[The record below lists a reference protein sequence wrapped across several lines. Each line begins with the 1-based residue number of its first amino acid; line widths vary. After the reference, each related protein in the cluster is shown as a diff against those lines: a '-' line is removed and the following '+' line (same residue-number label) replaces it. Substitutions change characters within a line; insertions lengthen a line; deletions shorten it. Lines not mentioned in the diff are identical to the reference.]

1 MNNDENGQQL
11 VRAHNVRK
19 VFEPGEQGVR
29 SGSFSINAGTSTAIV
44 GPSGSGKTTLM
55 TLLGLLEK
63 PDSGELT
70 LFGSDSKSL
79 TLTEATKIRRHEL
92 GFIFQAFH
100 LIQHLNVSENVMLGL
115 HPAETGQ
122 SDRKQR
128 VTDQLM
134 ALGLE
139 THANAFPKTLS
150 GGQQQRVAIARALV
164 RRPKLLLCDEP
175 TGNLDST
182 NGEIVIQAL
191 LNSVSNDS
199 AVVIVTHD
207 EDLAARCSHR
217 IRVKDGIATGDS
229 L

>member
-1 MNNDENGQQL
+1 M
-11 VRAHNVRK
+11 VSAHQARK

-29 SGSFSINAGTSTAIV
+29 DASFTINAGTATAIV

-70 LFGSDSKSL
+70 LFGHPASSL
-79 TLTEATKIRRHEL
+79 VATQSAQIRRHEL

-100 LIQHLNVSENVMLGL
+100 LIQHLNVFENVMLGI
-115 HPAETGQ
+115 HPEEATKK
-122 SDRKQR
+122 DRKQR
-128 VTDQLM
+128 VADQLK

-139 THANAFPKTLS
+139 THASAFPKTLS

-182 NGEIVIQAL
+182 NGEIVIQAI
-191 LNSVSNDS
+191 LNSVSANS

-207 EDLAARCSHR
+207 ESLAARCTHQ
-217 IRVKDGIATGDS
+217 IRVKDGLASGEPQ
-229 L
+229 